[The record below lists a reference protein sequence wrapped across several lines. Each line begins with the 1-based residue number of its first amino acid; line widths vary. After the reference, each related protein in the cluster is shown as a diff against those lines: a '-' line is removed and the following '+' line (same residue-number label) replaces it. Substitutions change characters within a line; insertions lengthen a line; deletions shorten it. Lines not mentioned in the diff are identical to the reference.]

1 MAGLMDQFGQVIAG
15 IGAQPVVRMVVT
27 GAAVYF
33 VIVWLAAAFWV
44 YQDARRRHA
53 SPIAPYLASA
63 ALVIA
68 SPVLF
73 PMALMVYRV
82 VRPGETLSEARARA
96 LDDRLTAIER
106 SALLAC
112 PGCSK
117 LVDETWLSCPACR
130 TRLAYRCFSCGR
142 SMGLDWNACA
152 WCATEF
158 AHPTALD
165 VPSAAALKRRVE
177 QAPLT
182 GEAPIANRRGLKRP
196 QANPA
201 RAREGARA

>member
-15 IGAQPVVRMVVT
+15 IVAHPVVRLVVT

-53 SPIAPYLASA
+53 SPIAPYLASG

-73 PMALMVYRV
+73 PLALIVYRI
-82 VRPGETLSEARARA
+82 VRPAETLSEARVRS
-96 LDDRLTAIER
+96 LDDRLTALER
-106 SALLAC
+106 SVLLAC

-117 LVDETWLSCPACR
+117 LVDEKWLSCPACR
-130 TRLAYRCFSCGR
+130 TRLAHRCLACGR
-142 SMGLDWNACA
+142 SIGLDWSTCG

-158 AHPTALD
+158 AHPTPLD
-165 VPSAAALKRRVE
+165 APSRTARKRITDGAPAPEQPPAIDAA
-177 QAPLT
+177 PT
-182 GEAPIANRRGLKRP
+182 ANRRG
-196 QANPA
+196 
-201 RAREGARA
+201 